1 MAVTEGV
8 WLVPPGLLRPSTL
21 ILLSVVIGGVI
32 VAALFKLGIVDRV
45 LNLVGAVVR
54 WGVRAGF
61 RTWERGLSWAPWPVF
76 AAAVAGLLAVGVLLA
91 GWVPVLA
98 VPIAL
103 APLIAGVLATL
114 AYMFIDVERYEVARG
129 YKALH
134 NPMKGQRLAGE
145 LVKHGH
151 AVGVP
156 LLAAAAVGMFG
167 GFALLNLALFNL
179 IGTTWYSQ
187 PADTP
192 TYPDFIASAL
202 VHLLSVVDLLNLLDT
217 QHLAHVVV
225 PRPESEVAK
234 AALGG
239 FKTFLTVV
247 LLQQIFASVRR
258 GKVLAETIADFWSPH
273 PPIHDRARASL
284 PQYGAAALS
293 PLLLSL
299 GRVDSL
305 TQEQRQQLPAVLATV
320 GPAAVPHLLARLD
333 DPNEHVRAVAASAL
347 GHLRAAATVTQ
358 VARLIDDPSELVR
371 LSVAEALGEMGG
383 RGWPPPIDRRR
394 QREWWKPLRFWRP
407 NRVETEADATAALL
421 AALRTALAD
430 PTAAVRA
437 AAAESVARLGPK
449 TAAELTP
456 HLMERTADEDETVRV
471 RAITAIGVVGV
482 DHPETVPALAALLA
496 DPSQAV
502 RAAAANALGALKG
515 QATAAVS
522 ALVPLLQD
530 RDETVR
536 TAAADA
542 MGRIGTLPQAA
553 AESLAEGLASAD
565 TVVQA
570 RTAEA
575 LGNIGEAAADVA
587 PALVQAAD
595 DDNDRVRAKAIEA
608 LGRIGEAAATVAVPR
623 LVRALR
629 DPDDWVSALAA
640 EALGE
645 MGGSAD
651 AALPALVRSLTH
663 TNTQVRANAAEAIGK
678 LGPAAV
684 SAVPALERAA
694 DDADGGVRLKAVG
707 ALGGIARPR
716 PSTTRVLRAALAD
729 PDPHLREAAAAAF
742 GECGTADADVQA
754 ALLALLDDPNDGV
767 KLRAV
772 QVLPRLAGDG
782 ADVVDGL
789 TRRLVEDDSDRVKG
803 EAARAL
809 AQIGPAAAPAG
820 MALLRAVQTG
830 EAGVREEAMRAMVM
844 VQPPEAYE
852 AFTTGLRD
860 AEVGVRTLA
869 SAGWRRAADIPETA
883 ILALI
888 EALHD
893 PELQVRANV
902 AHAFGRMNPV
912 PAEAVPLLAECLSS
926 TDGGLRLNAALALLA
941 AAGRSAF
948 DALRPLLDD
957 PNPRL
962 RLIAARRLLT
972 EEPLDTHT
980 AEVIAAAVVDPNPS
994 IRKAT
999 TELIANLST
1008 PAVPTVLAAL
1018 RARLEG
1024 EHESGPRDALTAAIE
1039 KVELLPPAP
1048 DATATTAAA
1057 V

>member
-1 MAVTEGV
+1 MVASEGD
-8 WLVPPGLLRPSTL
+8 WLIAPGWVRPSTL
-21 ILLSVVIGGVI
+21 ILLSVAVGGAIAGV
-32 VAALFKLGIVDRV
+32 LFKLGLVDRV
-45 LNLVGAVVR
+45 LNLAGAVVR
-54 WGVRAGF
+54 WGVRTGF
-61 RTWERGLSWAPWPVF
+61 RAWERGLSWAPWPVF
-76 AAAVAGLLAVGVLLA
+76 VATVTGLLVVGVLLA
-91 GWVPVLA
+91 GWVPALA

-103 APLIAGVLATL
+103 IPLIAGVLATL

-156 LLAAAAVGMFG
+156 LLASAAVGMFG
-167 GFALLNLALFNL
+167 GFALLNLALFHL
-179 IGTTWYSQ
+179 IGPTWYSQ

-234 AALGG
+234 AALGA

-284 PQYGAAALS
+284 PQYGASALS

-320 GPAAVPHLLARLD
+320 GPSAIPHLLARLD

-347 GHLRAAATVTQ
+347 GHLRAAVTVSR
-358 VARLIDDPSELVR
+358 VARLSDDPSELVR
-371 LSVAEALGEMGG
+371 LSVAEALGEMGC
-383 RGWPPPIDRRR
+383 RGWPPPSDRRR
-394 QREWWKPLRFWRP
+394 REWWKLLRFWRP
-407 NRVETEADATAALL
+407 RRVESAADATAALL
-421 AALRTALAD
+421 AALRTALTD
-430 PTAAVRA
+430 QTAAVRA
-437 AAAESVARLGPK
+437 AAAESVGQLGPK
-449 TAAELTP
+449 AAGELTP
-456 HLMERTADEDETVRV
+456 HLMARTADEDETVRV
-471 RAITAIGVVGV
+471 RAITAVGVVGV
-482 DHPETVPALAALLA
+482 DHPDTVPALATLLT
-496 DPSQAV
+496 DPSPVV
-502 RAAAANALGALKG
+502 RAAAATALGTLKEK
-515 QATAAVS
+515 AKDAVS

-536 TAAADA
+536 TGAADA

-553 AESLAEGLASAD
+553 AESLAEGLASD
-565 TVVQA
+565 NTVVQA

-608 LGRIGEAAATVAVPR
+608 LGRIGEAAAPVAVPR

-651 AALPALVRSLTH
+651 AVLPALVRSLTH
-663 TNTQVRANAAEAIGK
+663 TNSQVRANAAEAIGK
-678 LGPAAV
+678 FGAAAV

-694 DDADGGVRLKAVG
+694 ADADGGVRLKVVE

-716 PSTTRVLRAALAD
+716 PSTARVLRAALAD
-729 PDPHLREAAAAAF
+729 PDPQLREAAAAAF
-742 GECGTADADVQA
+742 GAWGGTPDADVRA
-754 ALLALLDDPNDGV
+754 TLLALLDDPNDGV
-767 KLRAV
+767 KLRVV
-772 QVLPRLAGDG
+772 QVLPRLAGDA
-782 ADVVDGL
+782 ADVVAGL

-809 AQIGPAAAPAG
+809 GQLGPAAATAG
-820 MALLRAVQTG
+820 VALLRAVQTG

-844 VQPPEAYE
+844 VQPTEAGE
-852 AFTTGLRD
+852 AFTAGLRD
-860 AEVGVRTLA
+860 VEAGVRTLA
-869 SAGWRRAADIPETA
+869 SAGWRKATDIPEQA
-883 ILALI
+883 IPALI
-888 EALHD
+888 EGLHD

-902 AHAFGRMNPV
+902 AHAFGRMDPV
-912 PAEAVPLLAECLSS
+912 PAEAVPMLADCLSS
-926 TDGGLRLNAALALLA
+926 EDGGLRLNAALALLA
-941 AAGRSAF
+941 AAGRAAF
-948 DALRPLLDD
+948 TALRPLLDD
-957 PNPRL
+957 QNPRL

-972 EEPLDTHT
+972 EEPLDTHS
-980 AEVIAAAVVDPNPS
+980 AETVVAAVADPNPS

-999 TELIANLST
+999 ADLLAALS
-1008 PAVPTVLAAL
+1008 PVAVPTVLTAL
-1018 RARLEG
+1018 RARLEV
-1024 EHESGPRDALTAAIE
+1024 EQDRGPLDALSAA
-1039 KVELLPPAP
+1039 VEGLEGQVPPTEVE
-1048 DATATTAAA
+1048 ATAT